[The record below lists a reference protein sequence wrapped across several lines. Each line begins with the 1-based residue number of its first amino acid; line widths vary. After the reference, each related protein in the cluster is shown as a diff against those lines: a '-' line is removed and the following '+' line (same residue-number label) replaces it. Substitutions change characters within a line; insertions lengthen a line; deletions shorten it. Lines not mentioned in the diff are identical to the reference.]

1 MNITYLLDRMA
12 EAFPDRGAILT
23 EAGTVRWW
31 PETRDRVDRAAA
43 LPSLMFR

>member
-23 EAGTVRWW
+23 EADTVRSWA
-31 PETRDRVDRAAA
+31 ETRDRVDRTAEP
-43 LPSLMFR
+43 PSYMFR